1 MTIFPHHL
9 YHGTSGHLLLLIEE
23 HGLGG
28 RNLMAEWRVMD
39 FLRLAFPVLR
49 YDPYN
54 FNDADHEIKS
64 KIRKTLEDGGGA
76 GMNFEYGDLY
86 ATGGY
91 ARAARYA
98 GYGPELIDFVRK
110 SLEIADGYGVSDVRG
125 ALEDFPEIA
134 EFVGKPQSPV
144 VLKLPL
150 LPKSVLEKEKGGSV
164 DFDFITDPNH
174 IDAILPQWSFR
185 VKAVIPFSDIEVLE
199 AYAAQ
204 D

>member
-1 MTIFPHHL
+1 MTLFPHHL
-9 YHGTSGHLLLLIEE
+9 YHGTSAHLLPFIEE

-28 RNLMAEWRVMD
+28 RNLMGEWRVMD
-39 FLRLAFPVLR
+39 FLRLTFPALR

-54 FNDADHEIKS
+54 PSDPHYLDKGM
-64 KIRKTLEDGGGA
+64 IRKTLEGGAA

-91 ARAARYA
+91 DRAARYA

-110 SLEIADGYGVSDVRG
+110 SVEVADGYGVSDVRR
-125 ALEDFPEIA
+125 ALEDFPEIG
-134 EFVGKPQSPV
+134 EFIGKPQSPI

-150 LPKSVLEKEKGGSV
+150 LPKSVLEEEDGGSV
-164 DFDFITDPNH
+164 DFDFITDPDH

-185 VKAVIPFSDIEVLE
+185 VEAVIPFHEIEVLE
-199 AYAAQ
+199 YLAPE

>member
-9 YHGTSGHLLLLIEE
+9 YHGTSAHLLPFIEE
-23 HGLGG
+23 RGLGG
-28 RNLMAEWRVMD
+28 RNLMGEWRVMD
-39 FLRLAFPVLR
+39 FLRLAFPALR
-49 YDPYN
+49 YDP
-54 FNDADHEIKS
+54 NDFSDPDHTVKTM
-64 KIRKTLEDGGGA
+64 IRKTLEGGWE

-91 ARAARYA
+91 ERAARYA
-98 GYGPELIDFVRK
+98 GYGPELMDFVRR
-110 SLEIADGYGVSDVRG
+110 SLEIADGYGVSDVRT
-125 ALEDFPEIA
+125 ALEYFPEIR
-134 EFVGKPQSPV
+134 EFIGKPMSPV

-150 LPKSVLEKEKGGSV
+150 LPKSFLENEAGGCI
-164 DFDFITDPNH
+164 DFDFISDPDEM
-174 IDAILPQWSFR
+174 DAILSQSSFR